1 MYVGEE
7 GVGGCCARVG
17 AAAQSHMQIIE
28 RSKLRKPSTGVEEYA
43 NYRVTQSKAHTIQA
57 D

>member
-1 MYVGEE
+1 M
-7 GVGGCCARVG
+7 GGCCARVG

-43 NYRVTQSKAHTIQA
+43 NCRVTQSKAHTIQA